1 MAENNNDESIAEGLE
16 CEPDEET
23 IEEALSQ
30 ERDREEEYLA
40 SLQRAQADLSNYIK
54 RAEREKL
61 EIVESANRALILN
74 LLPVL
79 DDFERAFN
87 SQPAKFARSSWTEG
101 VRLIYNKTKS
111 ILETQGL
118 TRIEAVGETFDPH
131 VHEAIAQAE
140 GEEGVVLEEARTGY
154 MFKDK
159 LLRPSSVVV
168 GREQQEKIGEESMIN
183 GG

>member
-1 MAENNNDESIAEGLE
+1 MAENNNDESIAEVVA
-16 CEPDEET
+16 CEQDKET
-23 IEEALSQ
+23 LEEALSQ
-30 ERDREEEYLA
+30 ERDRAEEYLA
-40 SLQRAQADLSNYIK
+40 SLQRAQADLSNYVK

-61 EIVESANRALILN
+61 EIIESANRALILN

-87 SQPAKFARSSWTEG
+87 SLPAKLARSSWTEG

-118 TRIEAVGETFDPH
+118 ARIEAAGEVFDPH
-131 VHEAIAQAE
+131 VHEAVAQAE
-140 GEEGVVLEEARTGY
+140 GEEGIVLEEVRVGY

-168 GREQQEKIGEESMIN
+168 GKEQQEKTSEEGIIN